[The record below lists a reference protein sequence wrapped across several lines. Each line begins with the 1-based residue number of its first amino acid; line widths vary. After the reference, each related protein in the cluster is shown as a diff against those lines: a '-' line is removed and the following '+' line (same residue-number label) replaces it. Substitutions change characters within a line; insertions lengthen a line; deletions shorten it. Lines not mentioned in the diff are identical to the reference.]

1 MIRKLLLVAGFTLA
15 PSIVMGQTPLEF
27 IMSQAYAGERSHGH
41 VTKPRAHTSRRLGCA
56 DNVNLALRERSLRGS
71 DSSRALDFLNW
82 GRSSRP
88 VPGAVAVYRRKGPGN
103 GHVAIVSRVKEDG
116 TVCIYNPNRRG
127 WREICRY
134 GRRAIAYRVPEGR
147 YASR

>member
-1 MIRKLLLVAGFTLA
+1 MVKRFLLTVGLLFAPTLA
-15 PSIVMGQTPLEF
+15 SGQTPLEF
-27 IMSQAYAGERSHGH
+27 IMSQAHAGERTLGH
-41 VTKPRAHTSRRLGCA
+41 ASKPRAHTSRRLGCA
-56 DNVNLALRERSLRGS
+56 DNVNLALRERGLQGS
-71 DSSRALDFLNW
+71 GSSRALDFLNW

-88 VPGAVAVYRRKGPGN
+88 VPGAIAVYRRAGAGN
-103 GHVAIVSRVKEDG
+103 GHVAIVSRVKDNG

-127 WREICRY
+127 WREICGY